1 MGDEDVV
8 EDAADREAYRGD
20 RWMGTHVRFPS
31 VIRGGASGGARSYAA
46 FRHAAYVDGDRSE
59 LFPEHRTPTRRQR
72 SLGRVIKG
80 GVRPFP
86 RVPGVC
92 RF

>member
-31 VIRGGASGGARSYAA
+31 VIRGGASGVRG
-46 FRHAAYVDGDRSE
+46 V
-59 LFPEHRTPTRRQR
+59 TRRFVTLR
-72 SLGRVIKG
+72 MSMVTEASCSPSIARLPVANG
-80 GVRPFP
+80 PSDE
-86 RVPGVC
+86 
-92 RF
+92 

>member
-31 VIRGGASGGARSYAA
+31 VIRGGASGGELGGASFFVTLRMSMVTEAGCSPSIARLPVANGPS
-46 FRHAAYVDGDRSE
+46 DG
-59 LFPEHRTPTRRQR
+59 
-72 SLGRVIKG
+72 
-80 GVRPFP
+80 
-86 RVPGVC
+86 
-92 RF
+92 